1 MHHLFHSRQ
10 ILTSDIYNLSLHDA
24 LPISQRVEIETSFI
38 TLGQFIKLANV
49 FESGGMIKAF
59 LQDTGVLVNGEIEQR
74 RGRKLYPGDV
84 VEIEEIGTYIVA
96 TEIHH

>member
-1 MHHLFHSRQ
+1 MFKEGLVA
-10 ILTSDIYNLSLHDA
+10 NLHK
-24 LPISQRVEIETSFI
+24 QRIEIETSFI